1 MKINREAGPPII
13 IGKRIAIGQIIA
25 SCVTIA
31 AFIWDSTHPENT
43 LSAGVT
49 MAATQGVT
57 GVVQMIVANKYGI
70 TQ

>member
-1 MKINREAGPPII
+1 MKIEREGQTPII
-13 IGKRIAIGQIIA
+13 IGKRIAVGQIIA

-31 AFIWDSTHPENT
+31 AFTWDAFNPEST

-49 MAATQGVT
+49 MAATQALT
-57 GVVQMIVANKYGI
+57 GVVQMIVVNKYGT